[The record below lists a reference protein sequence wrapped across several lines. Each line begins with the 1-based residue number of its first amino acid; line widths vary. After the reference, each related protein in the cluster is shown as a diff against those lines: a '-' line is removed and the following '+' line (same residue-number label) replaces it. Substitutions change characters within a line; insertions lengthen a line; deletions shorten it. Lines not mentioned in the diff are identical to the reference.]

1 MLCYEY
7 QRRYV
12 QMYRFAMKA
21 YISGKKANTEN
32 CLLLKVLDKW
42 EKHGL

>member
-1 MLCYEY
+1 
-7 QRRYV
+7 
-12 QMYRFAMKA
+12 MYRFAMKA